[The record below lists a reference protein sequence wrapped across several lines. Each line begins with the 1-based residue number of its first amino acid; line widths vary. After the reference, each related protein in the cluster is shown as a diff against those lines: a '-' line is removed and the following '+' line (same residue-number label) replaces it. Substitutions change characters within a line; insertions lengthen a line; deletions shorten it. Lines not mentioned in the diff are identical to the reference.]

1 MREVKDAEIRKEEI
15 MDISFRLF
23 MKNGYMNTTTQDI
36 IDEAKISRGLLYYHF
51 KNKEDILY
59 NIVERYSK
67 PILRKI
73 SNITNDTNRTAIDKL
88 RDFFSVTF
96 ISLDNITDENIELQ
110 KMVDLKENSYLMDK
124 ICHEITGQIALC
136 FEKIIRDGNSEKI
149 FNVKYPKETADFLV
163 SGYIFVSNDLGMKRL
178 DIEKTEKYL
187 KSFKILLANS
197 LGIDESIL

>member
-23 MKNGYMNTTTQDI
+23 MEKGYMNTVIQDI

-73 SNITNDTNRTAIDKL
+73 SNITSDTNRTVIDKL

-110 KMVDLKENSYLMDK
+110 RMVDLKENSYLMDK
-124 ICHEITGQIALC
+124 ICHEITGQIALF
-136 FEKIIRDGNSEKI
+136 FEKIIRDGNKEKI

-163 SGYIFVSNDLGMKRL
+163 SGYIFVSNELGMKRL

-197 LGIDESIL
+197 LGIDDSIL